1 MPHVDE
7 LLGPAT
13 FAAAGLFA
21 AIALQPPLT
30 GAAPP
35 LVAPGA
41 TSIVAPA
48 RQAIVPLPTVEVVAR
63 RSTAVALI
71 ERDGARARSTGKP
84 RA

>member
-21 AIALQPPLT
+21 AIALQPP
-30 GAAPP
+30 AS
-35 LVAPGA
+35 VA
-41 TSIVAPA
+41 APA
-48 RQAIVPLPTVEVVAR
+48 RTAPTVATAAVVPLPAVEVVAR
-63 RSTAVALI
+63 RSPALAQI
-71 ERDGARARSTGKP
+71 ERDQARERGPAKP

>member
-21 AIALQPPLT
+21 AIALQPPPADVAT
-30 GAAPP
+30 ARAAHG
-35 LVAPGA
+35 VA
-41 TSIVAPA
+41 SIVAPA
-48 RQAIVPLPTVEVVAR
+48 REAIVPLPAVAVVVR
-63 RSTAVALI
+63 RSTALAQI
-71 ERDGARARSTGKP
+71 ERDDARVRGASKP